1 MKQIRINTEKT
12 AGKVSPWLRGACME
26 DVNHELY
33 GGIWS
38 QMIFG
43 ESFAEPAESGM
54 DAQRLTIFGSTWDI
68 DGGKVLCGR
77 EGSGPKL

>member
-1 MKQIRINTEKT
+1 MKNIKLVNAQKPVLAT
-12 AGKVSPWLRGACME
+12 LLGACME

-43 ESFAEPAESGM
+43 EALAYVYLIK
-54 DAQRLTIFGSTWDI
+54 RLRLAHLSSAA
-68 DGGKVLCGR
+68 L
-77 EGSGPKL
+77 L